1 MTDKEFF
8 DKFTESVLNAEINTT
23 FWKVFI
29 GSFLVL
35 SLGLLIRK
43 LPPDIRRIF
52 WISWFIGL
60 AVLVYENSEK
70 LSKVSGF

>member
-1 MTDKEFF
+1 LE
-8 DKFTESVLNAEINTT
+8 
-23 FWKVFI
+23 
-29 GSFLVL
+29 GFLWLLFVL
-35 SLGLLIRK
+35 SLGLFIRK
-43 LPPDIRRIF
+43 LPPDIRIIF